1 VHNLSFSSCL
11 INSLIRE
18 SKMTLID
25 IPMSPFFLP
34 IKEERYENKEARPG
48 VVSRHGPMKFL

>member
-1 VHNLSFSSCL
+1 
-11 INSLIRE
+11 
-18 SKMTLID
+18 MTLID